1 MSIITHSTIGNCA
14 VLTMNRPAAL
24 NAITTDMLN
33 LFESQL
39 DAIEKDDSRAVIL
52 TGAGRAFCPGSD
64 IKSPPDN
71 VRARIDQVHRL
82 IRRLLEFPKLS
93 IAAING
99 LALGGGLELALACTF
114 RVAASDAKLGLP
126 EIKIGLMPAYGGTV
140 LLPRLV
146 GAGRAQEMMLGGQ
159 SVSGQAA
166 LSMGLVNSLFE
177 TPETAV
183 QVAHDFIQPYCNFSQ
198 IPQRAIRD
206 AILTGSDASLT
217 DALEH
222 EYRLLESVSASDDCL
237 EGVNAF
243 IEKRPPQWKDS

>member
-140 LLPRLV
+140 LLPRLI
-146 GAGRAQEMMLGGQ
+146 GAGRAQEMMLGVSPYRDKPHYPWALSIACLKHQ
-159 SVSGQAA
+159 RQQCRPLMTSFSPIVISVRYRSGQFAMRY
-166 LSMGLVNSLFE
+166 SLV
-177 TPETAV
+177 PMPV
-183 QVAHDFIQPYCNFSQ
+183 
-198 IPQRAIRD
+198 
-206 AILTGSDASLT
+206 
-217 DALEH
+217 
-222 EYRLLESVSASDDCL
+222 
-237 EGVNAF
+237 
-243 IEKRPPQWKDS
+243 